1 MLVIWY
7 VDAGNTGHST
17 LSNHLS
23 SLPVATSPCRGP
35 ETNQVPRATQTAQQ
49 SSDIVNKNQLL
60 MTNLSP
66 DAACVLDP
74 SHKSHEPRP
83 FGVPP
88 YSFCKSS
95 LLMHVP
101 S

>member
-1 MLVIWY
+1 MLQPRRV
-7 VDAGNTGHST
+7 VNLKLGRLLG
-17 LSNHLS
+17 
-23 SLPVATSPCRGP
+23 LP
-35 ETNQVPRATQTAQQ
+35 TQTAQQ

-60 MTNLSP
+60 MINLSP
-66 DAACVLDP
+66 DAAYVADP

-101 S
+101 SLHLLPTWITWA